1 MAHFIKRNSY
11 VFYEEQSGLSLIS
24 TLWILT
30 ILSILAAQLLYSIHI
45 EQRTQR
51 NFLDR
56 SKFHYAARAGF
67 EWTLAVMRG
76 DQTPFDAL
84 GETWAEPIQGQV
96 EDGIQVG
103 NFLNY
108 QVTVVD
114 EASKVNI
121 NTADVGLLTN
131 LLAQAGASPD
141 DASTEDLANKIVG
154 GRPYRTVRD
163 LARVEGMTSELLYGN
178 PQQEIATN
186 SQPSGTV
193 ALLTETSSLN
203 HRLNSDTRQ
212 QSTSRWLKSTTAPLG
227 LVGLTTIYSVDA
239 STDPSGE
246 PLVNVNTADADAL
259 TKVTAQQNQSVFTQA
274 EAESLIQQRDFD
286 RFAALMDVQ
295 AVSDELFNNIQ
306 DQLTTEDSNQQ
317 SATSD
322 QKEDV
327 TSPTETGNRQPT
339 ANDEGG
345 KVNINTAEVETLQS
359 LEGIDQGIA
368 ERIVS
373 HRETQGVFQN
383 VDAIKEVKMLTQQ
396 EFIGIVDK
404 ITLKDAETRQGLI
417 NVNTAPPEILALLPG
432 MDPQK
437 AQAIVERREEDVS
450 DASQVQGFTE
460 DAVKGNPFTNIA
472 QLSQVDEIDFA
483 TFREVVDSVTYRSHG
498 YRIEAKGVD
507 RAGKVISSCIGII
520 DRTGDQITVR
530 YWQQGF

>member
-11 VFYEEQSGLSLIS
+11 IFYKEQSGLSLIS

-121 NTADVGLLTN
+121 NTADVGLLSN

-141 DASTEDLANKIVG
+141 EARTEELANKIVE

-163 LARVEGMTSELLYGN
+163 LARVEGIRSELLYGN

-193 ALLTETSSLN
+193 ALLTEASS
-203 HRLNSDTRQ
+203 RQ
-212 QSTSRWLKSTTAPLG
+212 STTAPLG

-246 PLVNVNTADADAL
+246 PLVNVNTADADEL
-259 TKVTAQQNQSVFTQA
+259 TKVTAQQNQPVFTQA

-345 KVNINTAEVETLQS
+345 KVNINTADVETLQS

-373 HRETQGVFQN
+373 HRETQGLFQN
-383 VDAIKEVKMLTQQ
+383 IDAIKEVKMLTQQ

-460 DAVKGNPFTNIA
+460 
-472 QLSQVDEIDFA
+472 E
-483 TFREVVDSVTYRSHG
+483 
-498 YRIEAKGVD
+498 
-507 RAGKVISSCIGII
+507 
-520 DRTGDQITVR
+520 
-530 YWQQGF
+530 

>member
-1 MAHFIKRNSY
+1 MTRFTKQESSI
-11 VFYEEQSGLSLIS
+11 FYNGQQGLSLVS

-30 ILSILAAQLLYSIHI
+30 VLSILAAQLLYSIHI

-67 EWTLAVMRG
+67 EWTLAVLRG
-76 DQTPFDAL
+76 DQTPFDSL

-96 EDGIQVG
+96 ADGIQVG
-103 NFLNY
+103 NFLIY
-108 QVTVVD
+108 QVSVID

-121 NTADVGLLTN
+121 NTADVGLLSN
-131 LLAQAGASPD
+131 LLVQAGVPSD
-141 DASTEDLANKIVG
+141 DASAEDIANKIVE

-163 LARVEGMTSELLYGN
+163 LARVEGMTSELLYGA
-178 PQQEIATN
+178 QQERAV
-186 SQPSGTV
+186 SRQPSTVSTNTALSTAESSRQFTTGT
-193 ALLTETSSLN
+193 
-203 HRLNSDTRQ
+203 
-212 QSTSRWLKSTTAPLG
+212 PLG
-227 LVGLTTIYSVDA
+227 LVGLATIYSVDA

-246 PLVNVNTADADAL
+246 PLINVNTADADEL
-259 TKVTAQQNQSVFTQA
+259 TKVSTQQNQSVFTQA

-286 RFAALMDVQ
+286 KFAALMEVQ
-295 AVSDELFNNIQ
+295 AVSDDLFNNIQ

-317 SATSD
+317 STTNNQQKSGTSP
-322 QKEDV
+322 E
-327 TSPTETGNRQPT
+327 TSSPTETGNQQPT
-339 ANDEGG
+339 ATDEGG
-345 KVNINTAEVETLQS
+345 KVNINTADVETLQS

-373 HRETQGVFQN
+373 HRETQGLFQN

-404 ITLKDAETRQGLI
+404 ITLKDGETRQGLI
-417 NVNTAPPEILALLPG
+417 NINTAPPEILALLPG

-437 AQAIVERREEDVS
+437 AQAIVERREENVS

-460 DAVKGNPFTNIA
+460 DEVKGNPFTNIA
-472 QLSQVDEIDFA
+472 QLSQVEGIDFA

-498 YRIEAKGVD
+498 YRIEANGVD
-507 RAGKVISSCIGII
+507 LAGKVVSACIGII
-520 DRTGDQITVR
+520 DRTGDQVTVQ
-530 YWQQGF
+530 YWQQD